1 MRKVIKKKLQIVLFL
16 LILIITP
23 NLSRAEEGND
33 TQITVFCTNNKD
45 GTGSC
50 LTSLQESVECILIPG
65 SIVECTDKDK
75 NELSCVSV
83 HSTSAIAE
91 ISCENP
97 KVESKRIDNVDIP
110 ITSKEF
116 NSESA
121 ANNKRDGSGR
131 FENRSES
138 ELAPPDRPRFVDTDE
153 SPFADPF

>member
-1 MRKVIKKKLQIVLFL
+1 MGKVIKKKLQIALFL

-23 NLSRAEEGND
+23 HTSRSDESND
-33 TQITVFCTNNKD
+33 TQITVFCTSNKD

-75 NELSCVSV
+75 NELTCVSV

-97 KVESKRIDNVDIP
+97 KVESKRIDNIDIP
-110 ITSKEF
+110 STIKEL
-116 NSESA
+116 NAESA
-121 ANNKRDGSGR
+121 ANNKEDSSEQ
-131 FENRSES
+131 FENRSTAG
-138 ELAPPDRPRFVDTDE
+138 LATPNRPRLDNTDE